1 MDMSSRQ
8 EETESSSS
16 KNERQVHLVLIVK
29 TDFSSNLEDNNSNDE
44 INPCYDK
51 IFDKYEEMLRE
62 FKKVPCKYKLLK

>member
-1 MDMSSRQ
+1 MSSRQ

-16 KNERQVHLVLIVK
+16 KNERQVHLVLIAK
-29 TDFSSNLEDNNSNDE
+29 TDFSSNSEDNNSNDE
-44 INPCYDK
+44 INPSYDK